1 MILHER
7 LAGDGL
13 KAGPLY
19 GGIRMLQGKP
29 LDMIK
34 SFVSRWSEAIMG
46 ELYGGDIWALL
57 PAPISKCLKADKQ
70 IEESRDPKSHGH
82 QLWPSPKPSP

>member
-1 MILHER
+1 
-7 LAGDGL
+7 
-13 KAGPLY
+13 
-19 GGIRMLQGKP
+19 MLQGKP

-46 ELYGGDIWALL
+46 ELYGGDIRALL

-82 QLWPSPKPSP
+82 QLWPPPKPSP